1 MRVFRTSRAG
11 IRYIGGKSM
20 MSAGA
25 PKQMDADTRR
35 AQLAAALVRAGG
47 GDRTALKIVY
57 EDTSAKLFGICL
69 RILNDRSEAEDVLQ
83 EVYVAVWRKAASFDP
98 ARASPMTWLVAIAR
112 NRAIDRLRASAL
124 RRRMEPIESADELS
138 DPAPAALDRLE
149 MAQQHQRLAG
159 CLEELEG
166 RHAAAIRAAFL
177 DGATYEEL
185 AVRMGVPLGTMK
197 SWIRRGLLK
206 LRACLE
212 A

>member
-1 MRVFRTSRAG
+1 
-11 IRYIGGKSM
+11 
-20 MSAGA
+20 
-25 PKQMDADTRR
+25 MDVDARR

-47 GDRTALKIVY
+47 GDRAALRQVY

-83 EVYVAVWRKAASFDP
+83 EVYVTVWRKAAGFDP
-98 ARASPMTWLVAIAR
+98 GRASPMTWLVAIAR
-112 NRAIDRLRASAL
+112 NRAIDRLRSGAA
-124 RRRMEPIESADELS
+124 RRRVEPIEAADAVS
-138 DPAPAALDRLE
+138 DPAPAALERVELAE
-149 MAQQHQRLAG
+149 QHQRLAR

-177 DGATYEEL
+177 DGVTYEQL
-185 AVRMGVPLGTMK
+185 AARMNVPLGTMK